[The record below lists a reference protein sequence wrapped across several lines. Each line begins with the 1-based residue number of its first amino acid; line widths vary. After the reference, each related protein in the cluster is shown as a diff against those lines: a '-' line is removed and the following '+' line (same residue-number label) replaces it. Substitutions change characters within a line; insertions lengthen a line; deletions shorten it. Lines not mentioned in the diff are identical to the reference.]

1 MRMDNQLLRLWVALE
16 RRCHDAH
23 AWRDDRGDVPGWVMI
38 TVMTAGI
45 VGVLWLVAEDQL
57 KNLLSDALDSVGSN

>member
-1 MRMDNQLLRLWVALE
+1 MMINDQLLRWWVTLE
-16 RRCHDAH
+16 RQSRDAGR
-23 AWRDDRGDVPGWVMI
+23 WRNERGDVPGWVMI

-57 KNLLSDALDSVGSN
+57 KSLLSNALDSVGSN

>member
-1 MRMDNQLLRLWVALE
+1 MDNQLLRLWVALE

-23 AWRDDRGDVPGWVMI
+23 GRRDDRGDVPGWVMI